1 MATVKPK
8 TANPTAEPRAAMT
21 PAQVNE
27 EIEKFVRP
35 QTFPLAIRM
44 AKSGEP
50 LPDKVRR
57 PFADMGIKVAICQT
71 FSIARRY
78 GWALAVGREDLSCP
92 LAKTAFGFE
101 AVLPYY
107 AEGNLACGMYTATAE
122 AGARTEAEV
131 PKFALGEYERVIV
144 SPLGRAAFEPHV
156 LLVYANSAQ
165 VMRLVAAAL
174 YRRGGRLHSSFSA
187 RLDCADAVIETMH
200 TGRPQVILPCY
211 GDRIYGQT
219 EDHEMAFAVPWAD
232 ADELV
237 AGLQGTHQGGIRYP
251 IPAWLRYT
259 GEFPEKYQQLD
270 SLWVEDRR
278 PAGSRL
284 QDAAPDRDHAVK
296 AAPPATGPRGP
307 ITKAK
312 GRASK

>member
-1 MATVKPK
+1 MSPAKL
-8 TANPTAEPRAAMT
+8 T

-35 QTFPLAIRM
+35 QTFPLGIRM
-44 AKSGEP
+44 AGPGDP
-50 LPDKVRR
+50 LPEKVRR
-57 PFADMGIKVAICQT
+57 PSADMGIKVAICQT

-101 AVLPYY
+101 AVVPFY
-107 AEGNLACGMYTATAE
+107 ADGNLACGMYTATPE

-131 PKFALGEYERVIV
+131 PKFTLGEYERVLV
-144 SPLGRAAFEPHV
+144 APLGRATFDPHV
-156 LLVYANSAQ
+156 LLVYANAAQ

-174 YRRGGRLHSSFSA
+174 YRCGGRIHSSFSA
-187 RLDCADAVIETMH
+187 RLDCADAVIETMR
-200 TGRPQVILPCY
+200 TARPQVILPCY

-219 EDHEMAFAVPWAD
+219 EDHEMAFAIPWAD

-237 AGLQGTHQGGIRYP
+237 AGLRGTHQGGVRYP

-259 GEFPEKYQQLD
+259 GEFPQTYRRLD
-270 SLWVEDRR
+270 EMWEESRR
-278 PAGSRL
+278 PAEPGGEHTVSGG
-284 QDAAPDRDHAVK
+284 D
-296 AAPPATGPRGP
+296 PRGETRRP
-307 ITKAK
+307 PQ
-312 GRASK
+312 GGEG